1 MLSCFS
7 NVRLFATAWTVACQA
22 PLSTGFSSKNTGVG
36 CHVLLQGIFLIQGL
50 NLCLLCLLDW
60 QAGSQVVTWATWEAQ
75 FLSYPGSTWNFTF
88 SNSIL
93 EVIWELKF
101 PWEDRMSVKHWVGK
115 ICGCHRNVYSW
126 ALSLGVESYSWM
138 EWGFWDSLLNGFPR
152 WFSDKEHACQ
162 LRSVPRRSVMSD
174 SVRPHGL

>member
-1 MLSCFS
+1 MDCSL
-7 NVRLFATAWTVACQA
+7 
-22 PLSTGFSSKNTGVG
+22 
-36 CHVLLQGIFLIQGL
+36 
-50 NLCLLCLLDW
+50 
-60 QAGSQVVTWATWEAQ
+60 AGSSVYRILQQEYWSGLPRSPPGDLPDPGIEPVSLMSLGLAGRFFTTWATWEAQ

-88 SNSIL
+88 SNSII

-101 PWEDRMSVKHWVGK
+101 PWEDRMSIKHWVGK

-138 EWGFWDSLLNGFPR
+138 EWRFWDSLLNGFPR
-152 WFSDKEHACQ
+152 WFSDKEHAHQ
-162 LRSVPRRSVMSD
+162 LRSVPSRSVMSD